1 MEVSGLDYRQGVRHG
16 IPIMLGYV
24 SVSFAFGIQAS
35 AAGLLPWQALTISL
49 LNVTSA
55 GQLAGLQLMVTGAS
69 LMEMA
74 LTQLTI
80 NLRYALM
87 SLALSQKL
95 DSGMT
100 VPHRMVISFC
110 NTDEVFLIAS
120 AQHGQLCRRYLY
132 GLISGPYLGWALG
145 TYLGAVAGDLLPV
158 SITNALG
165 IAIYGMFLAIVLPP
179 FRHRPEIRFV
189 VLLSVG
195 LSCLLTWVPVFSF
208 ITGGFRIILCAV
220 VASALAAWLMPLPTC
235 AEEPQAKTVS
245 VNDDSS
251 LQKEGH
257 AHG

>member
-24 SVSFAFGIQAS
+24 SVSVAFGIQAS

-145 TYLGAVAGDLLPV
+145 TYLGAVAGDLLPISV
-158 SITNALG
+158 TNALG

-179 FRHRPEIRFV
+179 FRRRREIRFV
-189 VLLSVG
+189 VTLSVG
-195 LSCLLTWVPVFSF
+195 MSCLLTWVPVFSF

-235 AEEPQAKTVS
+235 AEESQTKTVS
-245 VNDDSS
+245 VNDDPS
-251 LQKEGH
+251 LQKEGIT
-257 AHG
+257 HG